1 MTVTKLKHGAKPV
14 SEHFTFFV
22 VRISIVL
29 SWMETKKGN
38 QKELKIFVLEKCKYS
53 IIRVISY

>member
-1 MTVTKLKHGAKPV
+1 MERNPV

-22 VRISIVL
+22 VKIS
-29 SWMETKKGN
+29 KGN